1 VHGRRKGVPIHK
13 KGDRVASHATV
24 AFEGGVSVAG
34 KAVLVRSAWIVKNPP
49 LLMGGVTIHTGRD
62 FVGLL
67 LPEPALDDLDMHRL
81 DPSVTGG
88 AGGGHVVVVDTR
100 AGIGVGKDVVGGM
113 T

>member
-24 AFEGGVSVAG
+24 AFEEGISMAGETVFVGGTCVI
-34 KAVLVRSAWIVKNPP
+34 KHTPLLVR
-49 LLMGGVTIHTGRD
+49 LVTIHTGRD